1 MIINYNKRE
10 LEISFEHLTAG
21 LRVWVFEW
29 YDNGAQWVLRS
40 NDLYPLTTEFE
51 ALCSIA
57 SDLFGDSVHGES
69 LAELLGVEMRSSD
82 DAPCIKCGAYQHY
95 EEMIHGSDAHDT
107 VAEKLGL
114 TNWDYVCADC
124 YFPIYWTVEEKVL

>member
-10 LEISFEHLTAG
+10 LDISFEHLNGG

-40 NDLYPLTTEFE
+40 NDLHPLTTEFE

-57 SDLFGDSVHGES
+57 SDLFGDSVEGEA

-82 DAPCIKCGAYQHY
+82 EAKCEKCGLWDDYS
-95 EEMIHGSDAHDT
+95 EMVHGTDALPEI
-107 VAEKLGL
+107 AEYLEIG
-114 TNWDYVCADC
+114 NWDYVCMEC
-124 YFPIYWTVEEKVL
+124 YLTARETVEEKVL